1 MARSLP
7 CSSRGTSPRHVD
19 YRGGAYRGAYH
30 CRLYR
35 VIHQSAFAP
44 ENLTTL
50 AHFSVSAAIR
60 VVGTPD
66 KCVAEPQPAIRVYSN
81 VEPASP
87 KIPRP
92 GDRSRMSTTWA
103 KGPGSNGAPGL
114 WALRSLTTRS
124 RAADNSCLV
133 IPVAMISATITSLT
147 GPRISTTS
155 SYDNSANSSLLS
167 LSKAYSVPG
176 ALALHLLEKSPR
188 LSSDKPR
195 PVFRFLASHL
205 SATAQTWS
213 SVSSYVCI
221 RDQVPRGFPCIFTTG
236 FSLRWAPKP

>member
-1 MARSLP
+1 MTCSLDDGDP
-7 CSSRGTSPRHVD
+7 PK
-19 YRGGAYRGAYH
+19 
-30 CRLYR
+30 
-35 VIHQSAFAP
+35 
-44 ENLTTL
+44 
-50 AHFSVSAAIR
+50 R

-66 KCVAEPQPAIRVYSN
+66 KCVAAPQPAIRVYSN

-92 GDRSRMSTTWA
+92 GDRSRMSTTRA

-124 RAADNSCLV
+124 RAADNACLV

-176 ALALHLLEKSPR
+176 ALASHLLEKS
-188 LSSDKPR
+188 SFQKPR
-195 PVFRFLASHL
+195 PVISFFWLLICRPAHRRGPRLAPMFASETVFPGDFRAYSQQASRFDRHRRPDA
-205 SATAQTWS
+205 SPSPS
-213 SVSSYVCI
+213 S
-221 RDQVPRGFPCIFTTG
+221 
-236 FSLRWAPKP
+236 